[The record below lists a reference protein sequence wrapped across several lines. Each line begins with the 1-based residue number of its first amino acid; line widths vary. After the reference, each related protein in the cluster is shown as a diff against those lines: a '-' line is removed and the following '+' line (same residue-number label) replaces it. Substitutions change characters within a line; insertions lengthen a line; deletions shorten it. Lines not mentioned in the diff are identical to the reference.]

1 MLVLKYFDSIFW
13 GLSSAFRNHLVEEKS
28 PWFNAGPFVLSTRIL
43 RKILLCILALS
54 LPFHCSSAKVLI
66 KSLMSVYFFS
76 NEISTFQIFKLHS
89 LIFYLNRCKVWQ
101 VFCGMKDFC
110 LLGSVSACTPAPC
123 TAEAR
128 GRCPA
133 KPRARAPS
141 PLRLSGQPVWLSEA
155 PWAVHFLQGSL
166 SAPAQSD
173 PRGFP
178 ELAGALMEETAIR
191 WELSQ
196 EGLFSLENSSSSGLH
211 CFHNF
216 LMPLK
221 I

>member
-89 LIFYLNRCKVWQ
+89 LIFYLNRCEVWQ
-101 VFCGMKDFC
+101 VFCGTEGFLSPRLRERVHPCPLHCWGAWQMSGEATCPRSFTAPP
-110 LLGSVSACTPAPC
+110 LGPARVALRSTVGRTFSARESVRPC
-123 TAEAR
+123 PVWSSGFPR
-128 GRCPA
+128 IGRCPHG
-133 KPRARAPS
+133 RDS
-141 PLRLSGQPVWLSEA
+141 HPLRALSGRA
-155 PWAVHFLQGSL
+155 
-166 SAPAQSD
+166 
-173 PRGFP
+173 
-178 ELAGALMEETAIR
+178 
-191 WELSQ
+191 
-196 EGLFSLENSSSSGLH
+196 LFSWK
-211 CFHNF
+211 F
-216 LMPLK
+216 
-221 I
+221 